1 MFVYNI
7 KLNKNA
13 FFKIIL
19 AICAMI
25 SISIAFVVI
34 FKIFKASQNEGIQLH
49 DCIPSNEIANIDPK
63 NYTNILKMVNEDLDT
78 YIGQKI
84 CFSGYVYRVSDIKED
99 EFVLARDMVI
109 SDNPKQT
116 LVVGFLAK
124 HKDAQNYP
132 NNTWVKVTATI
143 EKGYYCGDVPILNIT
158 QIEKASKPENP
169 EVPIPDDYYIP
180 TAVIY

>member
-19 AICAMI
+19 ALCAI
-25 SISIAFVVI
+25 VCISIAFVAI
-34 FKIFKASQNEGIQLH
+34 FKIFKEAQKEGTQLH
-49 DCIPSNEIANIDPK
+49 DCLPSNEIANIDPE

-84 CFSGYVYRVSDIKED
+84 CFTGYVYRVSDIKED

-143 EKGYYCGDVPILNIT
+143 EKGYYCGEVPLLNISE
-158 QIEKASKPENP
+158 IEKISKPENA
-169 EVPIPDDYYIP
+169 EVPIPDDYYVP